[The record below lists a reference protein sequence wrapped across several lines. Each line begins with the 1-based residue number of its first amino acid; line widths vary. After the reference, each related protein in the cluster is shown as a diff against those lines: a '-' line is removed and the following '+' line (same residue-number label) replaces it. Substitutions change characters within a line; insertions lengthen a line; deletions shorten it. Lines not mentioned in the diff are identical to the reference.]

1 MRVIDNEKEY
11 FLAGEALMVQ
21 DLEDRE
27 DCCQVDQ
34 KEFSKFEREVFDF
47 LIKIEEEV

>member
-1 MRVIDNEKEY
+1 
-11 FLAGEALMVQ
+11 MVQ

-34 KEFSKFEREVFDF
+34 REFSEFEREVFNF
-47 LIKIEEEV
+47 LVKIEGEV